1 MKLKLNDCIITS
13 IEGGSVDVSPTC
25 PTCWGGEEWVDYI
38 EVEFAEG
45 KSVTYN
51 EVSMTMFLDWIF
63 TLIETGEIS
72 KITRRKFDEKMEELE
87 EN

>member
-1 MKLKLNDCIITS
+1 MPS
-13 IEGGSVDVSPTC
+13 
-25 PTCWGGEEWVDYI
+25 CWGGEEWVDYI

-45 KSVTYN
+45 ESVTYN
-51 EVSMTMFLDWIF
+51 EVSMTKFLDWIF

-72 KITRRKFDEKMEELE
+72 KITRRKFDEKMEEFE

>member
-1 MKLKLNDCIITS
+1 MKLRLKDCIITS

-38 EVEFAEG
+38 EVDFEG
-45 KSVTYN
+45 DTSVTYN
-51 EVSMTMFLDWIF
+51 EVSMTKFLDWIF
-63 TLIETGEIS
+63 TSIETGEIS
-72 KITRRKFDEKMEELE
+72 NITRRKFDEIMEELE